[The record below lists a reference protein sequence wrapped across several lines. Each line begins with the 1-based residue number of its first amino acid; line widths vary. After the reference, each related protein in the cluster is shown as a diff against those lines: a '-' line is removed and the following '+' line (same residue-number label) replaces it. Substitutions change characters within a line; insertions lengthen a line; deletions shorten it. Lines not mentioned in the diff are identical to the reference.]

1 VAERPSQEDLL
12 EQMKQLRVSDILLDL
27 SMSLVS
33 LGFLRL
39 GSELRDLDQAR
50 LATDALRALLPLL
63 KERVPED
70 LSRDLS
76 QALANLQL
84 AYAKAAAE
92 QPAGGG
98 EGAAETPAAE
108 AEAGPSEAAPAT
120 PEAEPA

>member
-33 LGFLRL
+33 LGFLRH
-39 GSELRDLDQAR
+39 LDQAR